1 MLILLLGSGTF
12 ATYQVMSMEDQLDEV
27 TQATDKMEGKV
38 KQAEHEKAK
47 FYAIAREILRLAPK
61 DTNAEQLTVYFKLRE
76 LKAAQPEL
84 MAETQSPASRLTDSA
99 STQQSTSIN
108 PDPITESEATNAASL
123 IAPSPTAR

>member
-27 TQATDKMEGKV
+27 TQAVDKMEGKV
-38 KQAEHEKAK
+38 KQAQHEKAK
-47 FYAIAREILRLAPK
+47 FYAMARDVLRLAPT
-61 DTNAEQLTVYFKLRE
+61 DPNAEQVAVYFKLRE

-84 MAETQSPASRLTDSA
+84 MAETPSPASSPMEGA
-99 STQQSTSIN
+99 PAQQSTSIT

-123 IAPSPTAR
+123 LAPSPTTR